1 MIQSDD
7 EWDLIQE
14 DRSDG
19 LGVTS
24 SGALRV
30 ALLFGSVAVA
40 FALFLVPIM
49 GRQGDLPMIGRISS
63 QSLDQMSTGSVQ
75 GRGAY
80 VIRRSVLQNSPQA
93 VCVISAD
100 GRKAGDC

>member
-1 MIQSDD
+1 MTHSDD

-19 LGVTS
+19 PGIAS
-24 SGALRV
+24 SGALRI

-49 GRQGDLPMIGRISS
+49 GRQGDLPMIGRLSS
-63 QSLDQMSTGSVQ
+63 QTLDQMSTGSVQ

-80 VIRRSVLQNSPQA
+80 VIRRSVLQNTPHS
-93 VCVISAD
+93 VCVIRAD
-100 GRKAGDC
+100 GRQTGDC